1 MGIEPRAISEDRDQL
16 RVGGLLMTKPSENL
30 GNATSPAEVRIETV
44 RWNGTG
50 RVALIGEID
59 ISNVA
64 DAETTLS
71 DLASR
76 ETALTLDL
84 LGLSY
89 LDSQGV
95 GMLFR
100 LAKHA
105 GLNGG
110 TLTLANPR
118 GIVRRVLDITNVAK
132 VATVTD
138 DV

>member
-1 MGIEPRAISEDRDQL
+1 
-16 RVGGLLMTKPSENL
+16 
-30 GNATSPAEVRIETV
+30 VRIETV
-44 RWNGTG
+44 HWNGTG

-59 ISNVA
+59 ITNVA

-71 DLASR
+71 ALASR
-76 ETALTLDL
+76 GTPLTLDL
-84 LGLSY
+84 VGLSY

-100 LAKHA
+100 LAQRA
-105 GLNGG
+105 DGNGG

-118 GIVRRVLDITNVAK
+118 GIVRRVLDITNVAGT
-132 VATVTD
+132 VTVTD

>member
-1 MGIEPRAISEDRDQL
+1 
-16 RVGGLLMTKPSENL
+16 MTELSENK
-30 GNATSPAEVRIETV
+30 AKAYRTAEVRIQTV
-44 RWNGTG
+44 HWNGTG

-59 ISNVA
+59 MSNVA

-76 ETALTLDL
+76 RTALTLDL
-84 LGLSY
+84 VGLSY

-100 LAKHA
+100 LAKRA
-105 GLNGG
+105 GGNGG

-118 GIVRRVLDITNVAK
+118 GLVRRVLDITNAAEV
-132 VATVTD
+132 VTITD
-138 DV
+138 DM

>member
-1 MGIEPRAISEDRDQL
+1 
-16 RVGGLLMTKPSENL
+16 
-30 GNATSPAEVRIETV
+30 VRIETV
-44 RWNGTG
+44 HWNGAG

-64 DAETTLS
+64 DAETTLC

-76 ETALTLDL
+76 ETAVILDL
-84 LGLSY
+84 VGLSY
-89 LDSQGV
+89 LDSQGI

-100 LAKHA
+100 LAKRV

-118 GIVRRVLDITNVAK
+118 GIVRRVLEITNVAD
-132 VATVTD
+132 VVTVTD